1 MCSDLPK
8 TWAIGCVNINFLF
21 SLTLDGEM
29 SSGPFVKNKRNFTQP
44 LSLRD
49 GEGTL
54 STALSESPVLIIIR
68 QGPWLTLQSLAQC
81 IPNLRPLKARLGNDG
96 AQNMLVKGATIGSNF
111 SNSE

>member
-1 MCSDLPK
+1 
-8 TWAIGCVNINFLF
+8 
-21 SLTLDGEM
+21 M

-68 QGPWLTLQSLAQC
+68 QGPWLTLQGDTSCWPKPPVDIKTKVPFWPDLPWPGQAKVE
-81 IPNLRPLKARLGNDG
+81 LL
-96 AQNMLVKGATIGSNF
+96 S
-111 SNSE
+111 